1 MGRVQDEFEAAT
13 ENSALKRAIISR
25 IESEGPITFRDFME
39 MALYHPGLG
48 YYTCDRPKMDRDGDY
63 LTSPELSPLF
73 GAMIGRQLHELWE
86 TMGSPSRFDVV
97 EAGAGTGALARDILS
112 WAHRAAPEFATAVRY
127 QIVEVSA
134 ELRRAQ
140 LIRLQAE
147 GLSEQARWSAELPA
161 SVAGCI
167 LSNELLDAMP
177 VRRVLL
183 QNGRLREV
191 CVAWDGVAFGEEL
204 HDPPPDVVA
213 HFDQLGLL
221 PGEGCHAEVN
231 LEAPKWVENA
241 AHSLERGF
249 HLTLDY
255 GHEAD
260 ELYASWR
267 TNGTLLCFYRH
278 NPSTDPY
285 ARIGRQ
291 DMTAHVDFTSIRRA
305 GEEAGLVT
313 LGLTSQSQFL
323 SNLGITEALRLP
335 EGSTDIEEHF
345 ARRRAVME
353 LLDPGGLGRIRVL
366 VQAKGVGDVL
376 LTGLKEID

>member
-112 WAHRAAPEFATAVRY
+112 WAHRTAPEFATAVRY

-177 VRRVLL
+177 VHRVML

-191 CVAWDGVAFGEEL
+191 CVVWDGIAFADEL
-204 HDPPPDVVA
+204 QDLPPDVVA
-213 HFDQLGLL
+213 HFDRLGLL
-221 PGEGCHAEVN
+221 PGEGCYAEVN
-231 LEAPKWVENA
+231 LEALQWVEKA
-241 AHSLERGF
+241 ANSLDRGF
-249 HLTLDY
+249 VLTLDY
-255 GHEAD
+255 GHEAA
-260 ELYASWR
+260 ELYAPWR
-267 TNGTLLCFYRH
+267 TDGTLLCFYRH

-323 SNLGITEALRLP
+323 SNLGIAEALRLP
-335 EGSTDIEEHF
+335 EGGTDMEEHF
-345 ARRRAVME
+345 VRRRAVME

-366 VQAKGVGDVL
+366 VQAKGVDNVL

>member
-48 YYTCDRPKMDRDGDY
+48 YYIGDREKMGRGGDY
-63 LTSPELSPLF
+63 LTSPELSPVF
-73 GAMIGRQLHELWE
+73 GAMIGRQLREMWE
-86 TMGSPSRFDVV
+86 AINSPSRFDIV
-97 EAGAGTGALARDILS
+97 EAGAGTGALARDVLA
-112 WAHRAAPEFATAVRY
+112 WAHRAVPEFATAVRY

-140 LIRLQAE
+140 LARLQAE
-147 GLSEQARWSAELPA
+147 RLSEQIRSSAELPA

-177 VRRVLL
+177 VHRVML
-183 QNGRLREV
+183 QDGRLREV
-191 CVAWDGVAFGEEL
+191 RVTWDGVAFGEEL

-213 HFDQLGLL
+213 YFDRLGLL

-231 LEAPKWVENA
+231 LEAPKWVEKA

-249 HLTLDY
+249 LLTLDY
-255 GHEAD
+255 GHESA
-260 ELYASWR
+260 ELYAPWR
-267 TNGTLLCFYRH
+267 TDGTLLCFYRH

-291 DMTAHVDFTSIRRA
+291 DMTAHVNFTSICRA

-313 LGLTSQSQFL
+313 LGLINQSQFL
-323 SNLGITEALRLP
+323 SNLGIADALRLP

-345 ARRRAVME
+345 AKRRAVME
-353 LLDPGGLGRIRVL
+353 MLDPGGLGRVRVL